1 SSPIR
6 AVAPHPGR
14 CDDHPLVERDGRT
27 ALDSSVHVSA
37 DQSQCYE
44 LFASLC
50 FEISE
55 TGRSEVQAQLDEVL
69 DECATSTYSDPG
81 DSPIGTRSY
90 EVVGG
95 QRLLVHRR
103 LTGRHRGRRMAGP
116 GVQHSLRPGHRQRYQ
131 TSQRETWLDD
141 EPVEESAE
149 ATIRGQL
156 GLSAHRGRAGRD

>member
-1 SSPIR
+1 
-6 AVAPHPGR
+6 
-14 CDDHPLVERDGRT
+14 
-27 ALDSSVHVSA
+27 VHVSA

-95 QRLLVHRR
+95 SGSWSIDAYPAVTVEGGWEDRVFSTHSAQV
-103 LTGRHRGRRMAGP
+103 TGNA
-116 GVQHSLRPGHRQRYQ
+116 
-131 TSQRETWLDD
+131 TS
-141 EPVEESAE
+141 P
-149 ATIRGQL
+149 
-156 GLSAHRGRAGRD
+156 LSARRGWTTSPWRRARRRRSGVSWDSVLTEDGQAEIELAT